1 MKHRIVLTAL
11 ALVSLLWGGLG
22 VRGSAEGRP
31 PVAENL
37 ELETYRGVSV
47 GGCLR
52 AADPDGGTLRFV
64 VTTPPGKGQVE
75 LGENGSFVYTPE
87 EGRRGKDYFGYKA
100 QDAEG
105 NLSQEAT
112 VIIKLLKQKTA
123 MRYTDT
129 VGSAADCAALRLAE
143 AGIYVGAQ
151 LGGSYVFS
159 PEQPVSREEFLAL
172 CWKCAGLAPAD
183 PDETAAFAD
192 GDAVSAWARG
202 YVAAAARRGLV
213 SGSPAGEGT
222 GLMFRPADA
231 ITVAEAA
238 AILDRTLS
246 LTDALQTW
254 YALDEAIPAW
264 ARQSAANLSACG
276 LLPEGCR
283 FTDETLRRGDA
294 AVMLVRAMDLVEKRG
309 NGENG

>member
-1 MKHRIVLTAL
+1 MKHRAIATAL
-11 ALVSLLWGGLG
+11 ALVSLLSFGFG
-22 VRGSAEGRP
+22 VRGRAEGRP

-52 AADPDGGTLRFV
+52 ATDPDGGPLRFII
-64 VTTPPGKGQVE
+64 TTPPGKGTVE

-100 QDAEG
+100 EDAEG

-112 VIIKLLKQKTA
+112 VILKLLKQKTVL
-123 MRYTDT
+123 RYADT
-129 VGSAADCAALRLAE
+129 TGSPAAYAAARLAE

-151 LGGSYVFS
+151 LNGSYVFA
-159 PEQPVSREEFLAL
+159 PEEAVRREEFLAL
-172 CWKCAGLAPAD
+172 CCKVAGLAPLEAEGI
-183 PDETAAFAD
+183 ETFAD
-192 GDAVSAWARG
+192 SAAVSAWARG
-202 YVAAAARRGLV
+202 YLEAAARLGLV
-213 SGSPAGEGT
+213 KGSPAGEG
-222 GLMFRPADA
+222 GSPVFRPGEP

-238 AILDRTLS
+238 ALLDRALA
-246 LTDALQTW
+246 LTDAMQTW

-276 LLPEGCR
+276 LVPEGCR
-283 FTDETLRRGDA
+283 FTDGSLSRGDA
-294 AVMLVRAMDLVEKRG
+294 AVMLTRAMELVEKRERKT
-309 NGENG
+309 EN